1 MTERGRTAAGR
12 WASAGALAGALLLAS
27 AACGGGAGVAVDS
40 MAAVRPEPLGLDLLS
55 YRWKWVS
62 TDRRQEVRPQEFAA
76 AAVWADTIYLGGA
89 RGEFVALR
97 ASDGQPRWSKRLG
110 AVHAA
115 PTVARGLLY
124 VGTADGILVC
134 LDALSGEERWR
145 YASQGPIGQAPVVAG
160 NLVLFGNEAD
170 QVFALDALTGAY
182 KWKYKGETPE
192 EYTLRGHAGLAVAD
206 DLAFTGF
213 ANGTLVALR
222 LDTGSVAWSTSLRE
236 DQDRFVDIDGTPV
249 VLGGTVY
256 ATASSGGLYALDVS
270 TGLVRWRTPFFDA
283 AAPSTTGATGA
294 LSTDGERLFVAA
306 ADLGVYALDLDG
318 NVLWRQGTR
327 GGGEPAAP
335 VVWGKLVIYSLAR
348 DGMYL
353 ADRRTGEIYEFFNP
367 GEGTAVPTVTA
378 DGQLYVLS
386 NRGVLYAF
394 DLDDV

>member
-1 MTERGRTAAGR
+1 MATPASRWPTTWPSPASPTAPWSRSGSTPGR
-12 WASAGALAGALLLAS
+12 W
-27 AACGGGAGVAVDS
+27 
-40 MAAVRPEPLGLDLLS
+40 R
-55 YRWKWVS
+55 
-62 TDRRQEVRPQEFAA
+62 
-76 AAVWADTIYLGGA
+76 GA
-89 RGEFVALR
+89 RR
-97 ASDGQPRWSKRLG
+97 C
-110 AVHAA
+110 
-115 PTVARGLLY
+115 AR
-124 VGTADGILVC
+124 TRI
-134 LDALSGEERWR
+134 
-145 YASQGPIGQAPVVAG
+145 
-160 NLVLFGNEAD
+160 
-170 QVFALDALTGAY
+170 
-182 KWKYKGETPE
+182 
-192 EYTLRGHAGLAVAD
+192 
-206 DLAFTGF
+206 
-213 ANGTLVALR
+213 
-222 LDTGSVAWSTSLRE
+222 
-236 DQDRFVDIDGTPV
+236 
-249 VLGGTVY
+249 GTVY